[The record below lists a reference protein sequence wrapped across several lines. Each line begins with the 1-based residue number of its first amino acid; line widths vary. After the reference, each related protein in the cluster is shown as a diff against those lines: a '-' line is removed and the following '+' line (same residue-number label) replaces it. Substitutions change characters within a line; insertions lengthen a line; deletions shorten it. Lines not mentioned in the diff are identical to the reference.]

1 MMDEAAADGID
12 VGHVGHTVGP
22 RCCSPTSTERRDA
35 ACSRTSPSRR
45 CPPSRTSAAPRR
57 PSADT
62 VSIQLQEP
70 ADAVLSAAR
79 RGTRAGARVIAD
91 GVVEPDAVDELLE
104 SVDVLR
110 ADAKEAELLAGEP
123 VRSVSHALQLATR
136 LLKAGPKLV
145 ALAVSDR
152 GDLLVWR
159 GGSHLYPP
167 SKTPTIDPT
176 GAGDAFM
183 AGLVAALRDG
193 ASSRRCRRSGQQ
205 SGRRHRNAPRWAA

>member
-1 MMDEAAADGID
+1 
-12 VGHVGHTVGP
+12 
-22 RCCSPTSTERRDA
+22 
-35 ACSRTSPSRR
+35 
-45 CPPSRTSAAPRR
+45 
-57 PSADT
+57 
-62 VSIQLQEP
+62 
-70 ADAVLSAAR
+70 
-79 RGTRAGARVIAD
+79 VIAD

-123 VRSVSHALQLATR
+123 VRSVSHALELATR

-145 ALAVSDR
+145 ALTVSDM

-159 GGSHLYPP
+159 GGSHLYPL

-193 ASSRRCRRSGQQ
+193 ASPGDAGDLASRAAGATVTHLG
-205 SGRRHRNAPRWAA
+205 GRPDLTDLKRPRTR